1 MAHRLLQANINH
13 CRAAQDLLVQSMAEW
28 LIDVAVVAEPYF
40 VPPTGNWVGD
50 QDGLVAIA
58 SSRTLRVPP
67 LTVIKR
73 GRGYVAVRWR
83 DYVLIGVYFSPNKI
97 LADFEEF
104 LGGLETLIGQIQTR
118 HVLVLGDLN
127 AKSTAWG
134 SPKTDARGVVLEEW
148 ATTTGLLVLNQG
160 SVNTCVRQR
169 GGVLSWMSLSHPPL
183 WQTLSGAEMFWRGWK
198 HFRIIFTSGSTCPP
212 RQNTRTVVAQES
224 RHRDGCWGALTRRF
238 W

>member
-1 MAHRLLQANINH
+1 
-13 CRAAQDLLVQSMAEW
+13 MAEW

-104 LGGLETLIGQIQTR
+104 LGGLETLIVQIQTR

-134 SPKTDARGVVLEEW
+134 SPKTDARGEVLEEFDVSPSPEHPDRRRPRKSAPRW
-148 ATTTGLLVLNQG
+148 VLGSRNKEVLVEAAIVQSWLAPLEPAEVEG
-160 SVNTCVRQR
+160 EAEWFRDAPDFSRPSITIR
-169 GGVLSWMSLSHPPL
+169 G
-183 WQTLSGAEMFWRGWK
+183 
-198 HFRIIFTSGSTCPP
+198 
-212 RQNTRTVVAQES
+212 
-224 RHRDGCWGALTRRF
+224 DALIRS
-238 W
+238 